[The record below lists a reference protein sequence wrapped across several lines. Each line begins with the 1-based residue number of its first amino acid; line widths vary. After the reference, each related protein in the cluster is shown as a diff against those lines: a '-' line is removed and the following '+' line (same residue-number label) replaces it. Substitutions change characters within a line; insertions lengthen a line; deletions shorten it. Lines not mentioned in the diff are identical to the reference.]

1 MRPHIP
7 LKEDTMGNSK
17 NRKRKNKK
25 HRKVDISNLEQLN
38 LNAAGIDIGA
48 EFHYVAVP
56 NGRDPDGQDVRHFST
71 FTADLHNLAD
81 WLHQCKIDTI
91 AMEST
96 GVYWIPVFEILDSQG
111 FDVRLV
117 NPRNIK
123 NAPGRKTDVLD
134 CQWIQQLHTYG
145 LLQSSFRPED
155 QICELRSY
163 LRQRAMLV
171 SYASHHIQH
180 MQKALEQM
188 NIKLNQV
195 ISDITGVTGMK
206 IIRAI
211 ISGERNPVKLASMRN
226 ARCNNSES
234 IIAKAL
240 EGNWRSEHIFAL
252 QQAVELYDFY
262 KKQIIACESH
272 IQRHLESFDDRS
284 NGTPLE
290 KSPRNSRGSSNKF
303 NFDARRYLHRITGVD
318 VTRIEGIEAP
328 TALNIIG
335 EIGIDMSSWPT
346 EKHFTSWLGLCPGS
360 KISGG
365 KVLSSKTKPSSNRA
379 AHAFRLAAYSLQ
391 RSKSAIGAFLRRKKA
406 QIGAPKAITA
416 TAHKIA
422 RIFYNML
429 KYGTEYVDLGQEY
442 YEQRYQ
448 DRVVANLKRK
458 AKQFGFELVNIK
470 EHELLTEL
478 PAS

>member
-1 MRPHIP
+1 MVND
-7 LKEDTMGNSK
+7 K
-17 NRKRKNKK
+17 KRKNKK
-25 HRKVDISNLEQLN
+25 YRNLGTSHLEQLN
-38 LNAAGIDIGA
+38 INAAGIDIGA
-48 EFHYVAVP
+48 ELHYVAVP
-56 NGRDPDGQDVRHFST
+56 NGRDPEGQDVRHFST

-81 WLHQCKIDTI
+81 WLIQCKIDTI

-96 GVYWIPVFEILDSQG
+96 GIYWIPIFEILDSRG

-123 NAPGRKTDVLD
+123 NTPGRKTDVVD

-145 LLQSSFRPED
+145 LLQGAFRPEN
-155 QICELRSY
+155 QICELRAY
-163 LRQRAMLV
+163 VRQRAMLI
-171 SYASHHIQH
+171 SYSSHHTQH

-188 NIKLNQV
+188 NIKLNLV

-211 ISGERNPVKLASMRN
+211 ASGERNPVELARMRN
-226 ARCNNSES
+226 PRCNNSET

-252 QQAVELYDFY
+252 QQAIELYDFY
-262 KKQIIACESH
+262 KKQIIECESR
-272 IQRHLESFDDRS
+272 IQRHLGSFDDRS
-284 NGTPLE
+284 NGKPLE
-290 KSPRNSRGSSNKF
+290 KPLRKSGGSSNKL
-303 NFDARRYLHRITGVD
+303 NFDARGYLHQMTGVD
-318 VTRIEGIEAP
+318 LTRIEGIEAP
-328 TALNIIG
+328 TALKIIG
-335 EIGIDMSSWPT
+335 EIGIDMSPWPT
-346 EKHFTSWLGLCPGS
+346 EKHFASWLGLCPGS

-365 KVLSSKTKPSSNRA
+365 KVLSSKTKPSANRA

-406 QIGAPKAITA
+406 QLGAPKAITA

-422 RIFYNML
+422 RIFYKML
-429 KYGTEYVDLGQEY
+429 KYGTEYVDLGQQY

-448 DRVVANLKRK
+448 ERVVANLKRK
-458 AKQFGFELVNIK
+458 AKQFGFELINIK
-470 EHELLTEL
+470 EHELLTEV
-478 PAS
+478 PTG

>member
-1 MRPHIP
+1 MRPHIK
-7 LKEDTMGNSK
+7 LMEDAMDNSTK
-17 NRKRKNKK
+17 QKRKNKK
-25 HRKVDISNLEQLN
+25 HRKMNTSHLEQLN
-38 LNAAGIDIGA
+38 INAAGIDIGA

-56 NGRDPDGQDVRHFST
+56 NGRDPEGQDVRHFAT
-71 FTADLHNLAD
+71 FTADLHQLAD
-81 WLHQCKIDTI
+81 WLRQCKIDTV

-96 GVYWIPVFEILDSQG
+96 GIYWIPVFEILDSQG

-117 NPRNIK
+117 NPRNVK

-145 LLQSSFRPED
+145 LLQSAFRPED
-155 QICELRSY
+155 QICELRAY

-188 NIKLNQV
+188 NIKLTEV
-195 ISDITGVTGMK
+195 ISDSTGVTGMK

-211 ISGERNPVKLASMRN
+211 ISGERNPVKLASMRD
-226 ARCNNSES
+226 ARCNNSET

-262 KKQIIACESH
+262 KKQIIACESE
-272 IQRHLESFDDRS
+272 IQHHLESFDDRS
-284 NGTPLE
+284 NGRPLE
-290 KSPRNSRGSSNKF
+290 KPRRKSRGSSNQYH
-303 NFDARRYLHRITGVD
+303 FDARRYLHRMTGVD

-328 TALNIIG
+328 TALTIIS
-335 EIGIDMSSWPT
+335 EIGIDMSPWPT

-360 KISGG
+360 KITGG
-365 KVLSSKTKPSSNRA
+365 KVLSSKTKPSANRA
-379 AHAFRLAAYSLQ
+379 AHAFRLSAYSLQ
-391 RSKSAIGAFLRRKKA
+391 RSKSALGAFLRRKKA
-406 QIGAPKAITA
+406 QKGAPKAITA

-448 DRVVANLKRK
+448 DRVIANLKRK

-470 EHELLTEL
+470 EHKLLTGL
-478 PAS
+478 SAT

>member
-1 MRPHIP
+1 MRPHIK
-7 LKEDTMGNSK
+7 LMEDAMDKSK
-17 NRKRKNKK
+17 KQKRKNKK
-25 HRKVDISNLEQLN
+25 HRKVNTSHLEQLN
-38 LNAAGIDIGA
+38 INAAGIDIGA

-56 NGRDPDGQDVRHFST
+56 NGRDPEGQDVRHFAT
-71 FTADLHNLAD
+71 FTADLHQLSD
-81 WLHQCKIDTI
+81 WLRQCNIETV

-96 GVYWIPVFEILDSQG
+96 GIYWIPLFELLDSQG

-145 LLQSSFRPED
+145 LLQSAFRPEN
-155 QICELRSY
+155 QICELRAY

-188 NIKLNQV
+188 NVKLTQV

-211 ISGERNPVKLASMRN
+211 ISGERNPVKLASMRD
-226 ARCNNSES
+226 ARCNNSEA

-262 KKQIIACESH
+262 EKQIIECESR
-272 IQRHLESFDDRS
+272 IQDHLESFDDRS

-290 KSPRNSRGSSNKF
+290 KPRRKSRGSSNQF
-303 NFDARRYLHRITGVD
+303 HFDARRYLHRMTGVD
-318 VTRIEGIEAP
+318 VTRIEGIEGP

-335 EIGIDMSSWPT
+335 EIGIDMSPWPT
-346 EKHFTSWLGLCPGS
+346 EKNFTSWLGLCPGS
-360 KISGG
+360 KITGG
-365 KVLSSKTKPSSNRA
+365 KVLSSKTKPSANRA
-379 AHAFRLAAYSLQ
+379 AKSFRLAAYSLQ

-406 QIGAPKAITA
+406 QKGAPKAITA

-448 DRVVANLKRK
+448 DRVIANLKRK

-470 EHELLTEL
+470 EHKLLTGL

>member
-1 MRPHIP
+1 M
-7 LKEDTMGNSK
+7 EDAMNNSTK
-17 NRKRKNKK
+17 QKRKNKK
-25 HRKVDISNLEQLN
+25 HRKMNTSHLEQLN
-38 LNAAGIDIGA
+38 INAAGIDIGA

-56 NGRDPDGQDVRHFST
+56 NGRDPEGQDVRHFAT
-71 FTADLHNLAD
+71 FTADLHQLAD
-81 WLHQCKIDTI
+81 WLRQCKIDTV

-96 GVYWIPVFEILDSQG
+96 GIYWIPVFEILDSQG

-117 NPRNIK
+117 NPRNVK

-145 LLQSSFRPED
+145 LLQSAFRPED
-155 QICELRSY
+155 QICELRAY

-188 NIKLNQV
+188 NIKLNEV

-226 ARCNNSES
+226 ARCNNSET

-240 EGNWRSEHIFAL
+240 EGNWRSEHIFVL

-262 KKQIIACESH
+262 EKQIIACESE
-272 IQRHLESFDDRS
+272 IQHHLESFDDRS
-284 NGTPLE
+284 NGRPLE
-290 KSPRNSRGSSNKF
+290 KPRRKSHGSSNQYH
-303 NFDARRYLHRITGVD
+303 FDARCYLHRMTGVD

-328 TALNIIG
+328 TALTIIS
-335 EIGIDMSSWPT
+335 EIGIDMSPWPT

-360 KISGG
+360 KITGG
-365 KVLSSKTKPSSNRA
+365 KVLSSKTKPSANRA
-379 AHAFRLAAYSLQ
+379 AHAFRLSAYSLQ

-406 QIGAPKAITA
+406 QKGAPKAITA

-422 RIFYNML
+422 RIFYTML
-429 KYGTEYVDLGQEY
+429 KYGTEYVDLGQQY

-448 DRVVANLKRK
+448 DRVIANLKRK

-470 EHELLTEL
+470 EHKLLTGL
-478 PAS
+478 SAT

>member
-1 MRPHIP
+1 
-7 LKEDTMGNSK
+7 MG
-17 NRKRKNKK
+17 KNKK
-25 HRKVDISNLEQLN
+25 QKHKSKQHQKVNTSHLEQLN
-38 LNAAGIDIGA
+38 INAAGIDIGA
-48 EFHYVAVP
+48 KFHYVAVP
-56 NGRDPDGQDVRHFST
+56 NGRDPEGQDVRHFST
-71 FTADLHNLAD
+71 FTADLHELTD
-81 WLHQCKIDTI
+81 WLRQCNIDTV

-96 GVYWIPVFEILDSQG
+96 GIYWIPVFEILDSQG

-117 NPRNIK
+117 NPRNVK
-123 NAPGRKTDVLD
+123 NAPGRKSDVLD

-145 LLQSSFRPED
+145 LLQSAFRPKD
-155 QICELRSY
+155 QICKLRAY
-163 LRQRAMLV
+163 LRQRRMLI
-171 SYASHHIQH
+171 SYASHHTQH

-188 NIKLNQV
+188 NIKLTQV
-195 ISDITGVTGMK
+195 LSNITCVTGMK

-211 ISGERNPVKLASMRN
+211 ISGERNPVKLAKMRDE
-226 ARCNNSES
+226 RCRNSES
-234 IIAKAL
+234 VIAKAL

-262 KKQIIACESH
+262 KKQIIECESR
-272 IQRHLESFDDRS
+272 IQDHLDSFEDRS

-290 KSPRNSRGSSNKF
+290 KPRRKSSRSSNQF
-303 NFDARRYLHRITGVD
+303 HFDARRYLYQITGVD
-318 VTRIEGIEAP
+318 LTRIEGIEAS
-328 TALNIIG
+328 TALDIIG
-335 EIGIDMSSWPT
+335 EIGIDMSFWPT

-360 KISGG
+360 KVSGG
-365 KVLSSKTKPSSNRA
+365 KVLSSKTKPSANRA

-406 QIGAPKAITA
+406 QKGAPKAITA

-429 KYGTEYVDLGQEY
+429 KHGTEYIDLGQEY

-448 DRVVANLKRK
+448 DRVISNLKRK

-470 EHELLTEL
+470 EHALLT
-478 PAS
+478 

>member
-1 MRPHIP
+1 
-7 LKEDTMGNSK
+7 MGNSI
-17 NRKRKNKK
+17 NQKRKNKK
-25 HRKVDISNLEQLN
+25 HRKVDISNLKQLN

-48 EFHYVAVP
+48 ELHYVAVP
-56 NGRDPDGQDVRHFST
+56 NGRDPEGQDVRHFST
-71 FTADLHNLAD
+71 FTADLYKLAD
-81 WLHQCKIDTI
+81 WLHQCKIDTV

-123 NAPGRKTDVLD
+123 NAPGRKTDVVD

-145 LLQSSFRPED
+145 LLQSSFRPEN
-155 QICELRSY
+155 QICELRAY
-163 LRQRAMLV
+163 LRQRTMLV

-211 ISGERNPVKLASMRN
+211 ISGERNPVKLASMRHE
-226 ARCNNSES
+226 RCNNSES

-262 KKQIIACESH
+262 KKQIIACEFH
-272 IQRHLESFDDRS
+272 IQHHLESFDDRS

-290 KSPRNSRGSSNKF
+290 KPPRSSHGSSNQF
-303 NFDARRYLHRITGVD
+303 HFDARDYLHRMTGVD
-318 VTRIEGIEAP
+318 VTRIEGIQAP
-328 TALNIIG
+328 TALSIIS
-335 EIGIDMSSWPT
+335 EIGIDMSPWPT
-346 EKHFTSWLGLCPGS
+346 EKHFASWLGLCPGS

-391 RSKSAIGAFLRRKKA
+391 QSKSAIGAFLRRKKA

-429 KYGTEYVDLGQEY
+429 KYGSEYVDLGQEY

-448 DRVVANLKRK
+448 DRVIANLKRK
-458 AKQFGFELVNIK
+458 AKQFGFELVDIK
-470 EHELLTEL
+470 EHKLLTEL

>member
-1 MRPHIP
+1 MRPHIK
-7 LKEDTMGNSK
+7 LMEDAMDKSK
-17 NRKRKNKK
+17 KQKRKNKE
-25 HRKVDISNLEQLN
+25 HRKVNTSHLEQLN
-38 LNAAGIDIGA
+38 INAAGIDIGA

-56 NGRDPDGQDVRHFST
+56 NGRDPEGQDVRHFAT
-71 FTADLHNLAD
+71 FTADLHQLAD
-81 WLHQCKIDTI
+81 WLRQCNIDTV

-96 GVYWIPVFEILDSQG
+96 GIYWIPVFEILDSQG

-117 NPRNIK
+117 NPRNVK

-145 LLQSSFRPED
+145 LLQSAFRPED
-155 QICELRSY
+155 QICELRAY

-188 NIKLNQV
+188 NVKLTQV

-211 ISGERNPVKLASMRN
+211 LSGERNPVKLAGMRD
-226 ARCNNSES
+226 ARCNNSET

-240 EGNWRSEHIFAL
+240 EGNWRSEHVFAL

-262 KKQIIACESH
+262 EKQIIECESR
-272 IQRHLESFDDRS
+272 IQDHLESFDDRS

-290 KSPRNSRGSSNKF
+290 KLRRKSRGSSNQF
-303 NFDARRYLHRITGVD
+303 HFDARRYLHRMTGVD

-328 TALNIIG
+328 TALTIIG
-335 EIGIDMSSWPT
+335 EIGIDMSPWPT
-346 EKHFTSWLGLCPGS
+346 EKHFASWLGLCPGS

-365 KVLSSKTKPSSNRA
+365 KVLSSKTKPSANRA

-406 QIGAPKAITA
+406 QKGAPKAITA

-448 DRVVANLKRK
+448 DRVIANLKHK

-470 EHELLTEL
+470 EHKLLTGL
-478 PAS
+478 PAN

>member
-1 MRPHIP
+1 
-7 LKEDTMGNSK
+7 MGNSK

-48 EFHYVAVP
+48 EHHYVAVP
-56 NGRDPDGQDVRHFST
+56 NGRDPEGQDVRHFCT
-71 FTADLHNLAD
+71 FTADLHKLAD
-81 WLHQCKIDTI
+81 WLSQCKIDTV

-145 LLQSSFRPED
+145 LLQSSFRPEN
-155 QICELRSY
+155 QICELRAY

-262 KKQIIACESH
+262 KNQIIACESQ
-272 IQRHLESFDDRS
+272 IQHHLESFDDRS

-290 KSPRNSRGSSNKF
+290 KPPRQSRGSSNQF
-303 NFDARRYLHRITGVD
+303 HFDARLYLHRMTGVD
-318 VTRIEGIEAP
+318 VTRIEGIEGP

-335 EIGIDMSSWPT
+335 EIGIDMSPWPT
-346 EKHFTSWLGLCPGS
+346 EKHFASWLGLCPGS

-365 KVLSSKTKPSSNRA
+365 KVLSSKTKPSANRA

>member
-7 LKEDTMGNSK
+7 LKEDAMN
-17 NRKRKNKK
+17 NRKKQRKNKK
-25 HRKVDISNLEQLN
+25 HRKVNTSHLEQLN
-38 LNAAGIDIGA
+38 INAAGIDIGA

-56 NGRDPDGQDVRHFST
+56 NGRDPEGQDIRHFAT
-71 FTADLHNLAD
+71 FTADLHKLAD
-81 WLHQCKIDTI
+81 WLRQSKIDTV

-96 GVYWIPVFEILDSQG
+96 GIYWIPVFEILDSQG
-111 FDVRLV
+111 FDVHLV
-117 NPRNIK
+117 NPRNVK

-134 CQWIQQLHTYG
+134 CQWLQQLHTYG
-145 LLQSSFRPED
+145 LLQGAFRPEN
-155 QICELRSY
+155 QICELRAY
-163 LRQRAMLV
+163 LRQRTMLV

-180 MQKALEQM
+180 IQKALEQM
-188 NIKLNQV
+188 NIKLTQV

-211 ISGERNPVKLASMRN
+211 ISGERDPVKLASMRN
-226 ARCNNSES
+226 ARCNNSETT
-234 IIAKAL
+234 IAKAL
-240 EGNWRSEHIFAL
+240 QGNWRPEHIFAL

-262 KKQIIACESH
+262 KKQIIACESR
-272 IQRHLESFDDRS
+272 IQHHLDSFDDRS

-290 KSPRNSRGSSNKF
+290 KPPRQSRGSSNKLH
-303 NFDARRYLHRITGVD
+303 FDARTYLYRMTGVD
-318 VTRIEGIEAP
+318 LTRIEGIEAP
-328 TALNIIG
+328 SALNIIG
-335 EIGIDMSSWPT
+335 EIGIDMSPWPT
-346 EKHFTSWLGLCPGS
+346 EKHFASWLGLCPGS
-360 KISGG
+360 KVSGG
-365 KVLSSKTKPSSNRA
+365 KVLSSKTKPSANRA

-429 KYGTEYVDLGQEY
+429 KYGTKYVDLGQQY
-442 YEQRYQ
+442 YEQRYR

-458 AKQFGFELVNIK
+458 AKQFGFDLVNIK
-470 EHELLTEL
+470 EHKQLNGL